1 MEKKLKILTYIQTQ
15 ASPTWNKKVTL
26 LPMKPGALNSLI
38 LALKLYFKKK
48 DFDLMIISGEKAG
61 VFFSL
66 LQTLL
71 PFKKTPT
78 LMFGCLW
85 YRAKNPL
92 KRFLKR
98 IQIRLMSKSV
108 KLFLVWVKREIE
120 AYSVE
125 FGIPKEKL
133 RFFPYHTTCEVY
145 DCKVE
150 KGSYIFSGG
159 NRDRDYKNLLK
170 AVEDLKVK
178 VIIATNNP
186 LLLEGIELPENVQV
200 ISATDP
206 QFYQLLAGS
215 KMVVLPMTGGLLHSG
230 GQQTFLNAMVW
241 EKPVIVTDPEGA
253 KDYIVDRKTGILV
266 KPGEPESLREAIL
279 YLLENPEE
287 SQQMGEEAKRKAE
300 DLSTEK
306 FFQGI
311 LKLAEEIVYGDY
323 RIQ

>member
-26 LPMKPGALNSLI
+26 LPMEPGTLSSFI

-48 DFDLMIISGEKAG
+48 DFDLVIISGEKAG
-61 VFFSL
+61 VLFSL

-71 PFKKTPT
+71 PFKKTPS

-85 YRAKNPL
+85 YRAENPL

-108 KLFLVWVKREIE
+108 QLFLVWVKREIE
-120 AYSVE
+120 DYSKE

-150 KGSYIFSGG
+150 KGDYIFSGG
-159 NRDRDYKNLLK
+159 NRDRDYKTL
-170 AVEDLKVK
+170 VEAIKDLKVK
-178 VIIATNNP
+178 VIIATNNKS
-186 LLLEGIELPENVQV
+186 LFEGIDIPENVETV
-200 ISATDP
+200 SATDF
-206 QFYQLLAGS
+206 QFYKLLAGS
-215 KMVVLPMTGGLLHSG
+215 KMVVLPMSGGLLHSG
-230 GQQTFLNAMVW
+230 GQQTFLNAMYW

-253 KDYIVDRKTGILV
+253 KDYIENRKTGILV
-266 KPGEPESLREAIL
+266 NPGEPESLRKAIS

-287 SQQMGEEAKRKAE
+287 SKRMGEEAKRKAQ
-300 DLSTEK
+300 DLTTDK
-306 FFQGI
+306 FFQEI
-311 LKLAEEIVYGDY
+311 LKLAEEIVHGNY
-323 RIQ
+323 